1 MKMKHNKI
9 NLKALDSKMR
19 LTEKEIAKI
28 NGGIASANASCTCCC
43 QDYFGEMGFFRASR
57 PGKKVEQQELR

>member
-1 MKMKHNKI
+1 
-9 NLKALDSKMR
+9 MR